1 MRADGGPDQRRSSR
15 AWEDELPGP
24 PVSVLGPALLR
35 EGQMAPRRGK
45 AWLGNLVTLPNE
57 L

>member
-1 MRADGGPDQRRSSR
+1 MGVPDQRRSSR
-15 AWEDELPGP
+15 AWDDELPGP

-35 EGQMAPRRGK
+35 EGQMAPRRGE
-45 AWLGNLVTLPNE
+45 AWLGNLINLPNE